1 LRLGEAAA
9 LGVLRDQSDI
19 YAGENFEG
27 FEITTFDG
35 QTITV

>member
-9 LGVLRDQSDI
+9 LSILRDQSNN

-35 QTITV
+35 QTMTV